1 MGERE
6 KIVLGAISAL
16 LTVIVYGT
24 PLILA
29 SEIVNHIIDWVV
41 AIW

>member
-29 SEIVNHIIDWVV
+29 SEIVNRIIDWVV

>member
-6 KIVLGAISAL
+6 KIVLGAISAV

-29 SEIVNHIIDWVV
+29 SEIVNRIIDWVV